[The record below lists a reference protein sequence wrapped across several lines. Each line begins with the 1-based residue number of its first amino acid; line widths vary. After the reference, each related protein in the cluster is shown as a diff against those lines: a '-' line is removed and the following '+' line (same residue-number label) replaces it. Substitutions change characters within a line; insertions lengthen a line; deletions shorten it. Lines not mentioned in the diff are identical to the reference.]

1 MIFSVILNVCVLI
14 AEFIGAYILGLFLG
28 MIMVIIGRFIT
39 YRVKKK
45 NPQYSLKRDLAITY
59 RSFKFHLG
67 QMFAF
72 EGDEING

>member
-28 MIMVIIGRFIT
+28 MIMIILGRFIT
-39 YRVKKK
+39 YKVKKG
-45 NPQYSLKRDLAITY
+45 NSQYSLKRDFAIAY
-59 RSFKFHLG
+59 RNFKFHLG

-72 EGDEING
+72 EGDEIDG

>member
-28 MIMVIIGRFIT
+28 TVMVIIGRFIT

-45 NPQYSLKRDLAITY
+45 NPQYSLKRDFAIAY
-59 RSFKFHLG
+59 RNFKFHLG
-67 QMFAF
+67 QMFVF
-72 EGDEING
+72 EGNEIDG